1 MGAGESKESTALA
14 VVVSVGLAAGAL
26 FTLCASG
33 SENEKWMKA
42 PGKKGLRIPRAGF
55 ERDPKGYFRNHR
67 KGN

>member
-1 MGAGESKESTALA
+1 MGAQVSIAL
-14 VVVSVGLAAGAL
+14 VVVATVGLGAGAL

-33 SENEKWMKA
+33 SENDKWMKA
-42 PGKKGLRIPRAGF
+42 PGKNGLRIPRAGF